1 MKIHSPND
9 KNKYKI
15 ILNPSIKDIISLVQ
29 PGDVLAF
36 LSHTQ
41 TIYDIEKDKNGN
53 VIDGIILHQAQGIGD
68 S

>member
-29 PGDVLAF
+29 PGDVLAYTT
-36 LSHTQ
+36 HTQ
-41 TIYDIEKDKNGN
+41 TIYDVEKDKSGN
-53 VIDGIILHQAQGIGD
+53 EIDAIILHQAQGIGD